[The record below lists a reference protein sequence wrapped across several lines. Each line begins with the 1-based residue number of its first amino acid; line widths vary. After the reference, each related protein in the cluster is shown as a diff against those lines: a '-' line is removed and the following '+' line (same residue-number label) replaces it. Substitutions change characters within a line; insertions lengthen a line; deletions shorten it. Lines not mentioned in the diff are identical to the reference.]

1 MTPLR
6 QDRTRLRRLLEP
18 VLILAL
24 FGWFWLCRRRRIV
37 WKRRAGPLTY
47 RNLMKLARNAAFM
60 LSGSDLLVRG
70 DLPPRDRGAIIY
82 SIHFGVW
89 ELVPRT
95 LSGYGYRL
103 GILTNRYPKAW
114 GSAVNRL
121 LLRFRSGGGIRIFYP
136 DDVRPIV
143 EFLRAGG
150 LFAVLVDGND
160 LYSKFEPIRKLSRL
174 CAVPLIPFAA
184 YQDRGRG
191 LVRIGSDLDRLVRDR
206 PCDYLWAY
214 RSRES

>member
-6 QDRTRLRRLLEP
+6 RNRARLRLLLEP
-18 VLILAL
+18 ALILVL
-24 FGWFWLCRRRRIV
+24 LSWYWLCRRRRIV
-37 WKRRAGPLTY
+37 WKRRAGSLAL
-47 RNLMKLARNAAFM
+47 RNLATLARNAAFM

-70 DLPPRDRGAIIY
+70 DLPPRDQGAIIY

-89 ELVPRT
+89 ELVPRA
-95 LSGYGYRL
+95 LSNRGYRL
-103 GILTNRYPKAW
+103 GILTNQYPLSW
-114 GSAVNRL
+114 GRAVNRFL
-121 LLRFRSGGGIRIFYP
+121 RRFRCAGGIRIFYP
-136 DDVRPIV
+136 DEVRSIV

-160 LYSKFEPIRKLSRL
+160 LYSKLAPIRKLSL
-174 CAVPLIPFAA
+174 VCAVPLIPFAA
-184 YQDRGRG
+184 YQNRGCG
-191 LVRIGSDLDRLVRDR
+191 LVTIGSDLDRLVQDR